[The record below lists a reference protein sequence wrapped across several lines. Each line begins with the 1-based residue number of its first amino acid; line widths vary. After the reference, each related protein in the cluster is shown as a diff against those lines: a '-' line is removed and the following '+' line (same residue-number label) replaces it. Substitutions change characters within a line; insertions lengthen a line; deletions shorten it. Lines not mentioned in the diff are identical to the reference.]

1 MFNAANAWLARYVNC
16 GFDSSAGRVFRGIP
30 RHLRRL
36 RRGGRRTAG
45 GVDPR
50 GRQLRRRVHRRRERG
65 DVHRR
70 AAAGV
75 DVRPRV
81 RRGRLDFGRGAPLRW
96 LGQFD
101 SRDVRVRRL
110 RCHRERRSRTDVLV
124 DARDWIVVR
133 SDVRRGVRV
142 VGVEVVREL
151 FPRRRRRSRTTRSAC
166 PARATRPRLPPTA
179 PSATARAH
187 SRAGRRVSRRVI
199 PGT

>member
-1 MFNAANAWLARYVNC
+1 MERQVRQLRLRLV
-16 GFDSSAGRVFRGIP
+16 GTRVFRGIP

-36 RRGGRRTAG
+36 RRGGRRTAA

-50 GRQLRRRVHRRRERG
+50 GRQLRRGVHRRRERG

-70 AAAGV
+70 ATAGI

-96 LGQFD
+96 LGQFV

-124 DARDWIVVR
+124 DARDWIVVC

-142 VGVEVVREL
+142 VGVEIVPSCVRAGVGVL
-151 FPRRRRRSRTTRSAC
+151 GRRGVRVRPVRRVRRSHQRRRGQLHELTRERVDVSAD
-166 PARATRPRLPPTA
+166 
-179 PSATARAH
+179 
-187 SRAGRRVSRRVI
+187 V
-199 PGT
+199 